1 MLDETVEV
9 FRDVGPLRVQHAAHL
24 LEVVTIAPPLAL
36 VANALSGASP
46 VVVAGDA
53 AQVRSE
59 QHESIDALRIGG
71 REDRTRGRR
80 LGEPED
86 RRALDAHRVH
96 DGPDVVHP

>member
-1 MLDETVEV
+1 VDA
-9 FRDVGPLRVQHAAHL
+9 GAYAQVQDGSAGHDR
-24 LEVVTIAPPLAL
+24 
-36 VANALSGASP
+36 SASP

-59 QHESIDALRIGG
+59 EHESIDALRIGG